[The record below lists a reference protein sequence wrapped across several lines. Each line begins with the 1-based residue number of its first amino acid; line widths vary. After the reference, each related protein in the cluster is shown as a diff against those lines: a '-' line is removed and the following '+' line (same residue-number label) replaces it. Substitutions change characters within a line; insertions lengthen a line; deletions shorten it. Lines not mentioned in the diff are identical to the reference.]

1 MADTVLSAKNLVKSY
16 PGVVAL
22 NNVSVDFKKG
32 EVHALLGENGAG
44 KSTLIK
50 AFTGAVKPDSG
61 KIILEGTEYDHF
73 KPVQAM
79 DLGICAI
86 YQEFNLINYFTV
98 AENIFYGRE
107 ILNGPFVRFKEMNK
121 KTAEILKKIN
131 ADINPKAQVKDL
143 SVAYKQLVE
152 IAKSLSQDA
161 KVLIMDEPT
170 AALSN
175 AEVDDLVHL
184 IEMLKNDGVTIIYI
198 SHRLEELFRI
208 ADRVTVMRDGHY
220 IDTLDVKDTTRE
232 QLINLMV
239 GRELGESY
247 PEKNFKCDDVLLE
260 VKHLNTNL
268 LKDVSFTL
276 KKGEILGFG
285 GLVGAG
291 RTEVG
296 RAIFGADPIN
306 SGEIIL
312 NNKRIKVKSPST
324 AIKNGIGLIPEDRK
338 EQGVLLKMSI
348 KENTTFPFIDK
359 FCSNSIINR
368 KKERNHVLEYFDK
381 IQIKAPTINQL
392 VGNLSGGNQQKVVL
406 AKWLVGD
413 CEVLIFDEPTR
424 GIDVGAKQEI
434 YELISN
440 LASQGKGIIFISS
453 EMPELLGMSDR
464 IVVMHEGEITGC
476 LDKAEA
482 TQNKILE
489 LASGNQ

>member
-1 MADTVLSAKNLVKSY
+1 MSEIVLSTENLVKTY

-22 NNVSVDFKKG
+22 NNVSIDFEKG

-50 AFTGAVKPDSG
+50 ALTGAVQLDSG
-61 KIILEGTEYDHF
+61 KITFEGKSHNSF
-73 KPVQAM
+73 KPIQAM
-79 DLGICAI
+79 ELGISAI

-107 ILNGPFVRFKEMNK
+107 ILKGPFVCFKEMND
-121 KTAEILKKIN
+121 KTVDILKRIN
-131 ADINPKAQVKDL
+131 ADINPKAQVSEL

-152 IAKSLSQDA
+152 IAKALSQEA

-175 AEVDDLVHL
+175 AEVEDLMHL
-184 IEMLKNDGVTIIYI
+184 IEILKSQGVTIIYI
-198 SHRLEELFRI
+198 SHRLEEIFNI
-208 ADRVTVMRDGHY
+208 ADRVTVMRDGQY
-220 IDTLDVKDTTRE
+220 IDTLNVKDTNRKD
-232 QLINLMV
+232 LINLMV
-239 GRELGESY
+239 GRELGETY
-247 PEKNFKCDDVLLE
+247 PEKTYKSDDVLLE
-260 VKHLNTNL
+260 VKNLNTGM
-268 LKDVSFTL
+268 LKDVNFTL
-276 KKGEILGFG
+276 NKGEILGFG

-296 RAIFGADPIN
+296 RAIFGADAKK
-306 SGEIIL
+306 SGEVIL
-312 NNKRIKVKSPST
+312 NNQVLNINSPSE

-348 KENTTFPFIDK
+348 RENTSFPFINK
-359 FCSNSIINR
+359 FCKNTIVNR
-368 KKERNHVLEYFDK
+368 KKERIEVKKYFDK
-381 IQIKAPTINQL
+381 MRIKAPTMNQL

-434 YELISN
+434 YELITE
-440 LASQGKGIIFISS
+440 LANQGKGIIFISS

-464 IVVMHEGEITGC
+464 VIVMHEGEITGV
-476 LDKAEA
+476 LDKTEV
-482 TQNKILE
+482 TQSLVLE
-489 LASGNQ
+489 LASGQN